1 MYPKFKSNLMA
12 LAVALGVLA
21 AGYGFGAPPSQPVS
35 TLPDPVLAALGEAAD
50 EATLGANASASEE
63 ALRAGT
69 LRRGAL
75 QRHMAMPYVS
85 MASLMPRRES

>member
-1 MYPKFKSNLMA
+1 MYPKFKTNLMA
-12 LAVALGVLA
+12 LAVALGALA
-21 AGYGFGAPPSQPVS
+21 TGYGFGAPPSQPVS
-35 TLPDPVLAALGEAAD
+35 GHPDPVLAVLAPASD
-50 EATLGANASASEE
+50 DATLGASASEE
-63 ALRAGT
+63 ALRAGS

>member
-1 MYPKFKSNLMA
+1 MYPKFKTNLMA

-21 AGYGFGAPPSQPVS
+21 TGYGFGAPPSQPVAGQ
-35 TLPDPVLAALGEAAD
+35 PDPVLATLAPDADDAL
-50 EATLGANASASEE
+50 LGAGASEE
-63 ALRAGT
+63 ALRAGSQ
-69 LRRGAL
+69 RRGAL

>member
-1 MYPKFKSNLMA
+1 MYPKFKTNLMA

-21 AGYGFGAPPSQPVS
+21 TGYGFGAPPSQPVS
-35 TLPDPVLAALGEAAD
+35 AQPDPVLAALDEASD
-50 EATLGANASASEE
+50 DATLGASASEE
-63 ALRAGT
+63 ALRAGS

>member
-1 MYPKFKSNLMA
+1 MYPKFKTNLMA

-21 AGYGFGAPPSQPVS
+21 TGYGFGAPPSQPVS
-35 TLPDPVLAALGEAAD
+35 TTPDPVLAALGEAAD
-50 EATLGANASASEE
+50 DAALGASASASEE
-63 ALRAGT
+63 AVHAGT
-69 LRRGAL
+69 VRRGAL